1 MSAETG
7 RSLPRYQSHKKVWAL
22 KIKEIIPPQIGDPK
36 TKIVPVDSSYALIGV
51 DAEYMAKHKPQPGG
65 YYVVY
70 EGGYKSY
77 SPADAFEAGNT
88 LIHGP
93 VANVTDQDVQDSI
106 DNLDL
111 NAPRITPDWI
121 QSIIVSEQYHV
132 FPGTTFTSC
141 LITLENG
148 FTVLG
153 ESACASPE
161 NYNAKLGREIAKKS
175 AVGKIWP
182 LEGYLLKER
191 LFNQTQGAEVPQD
204 EVGG

>member
-88 LIHGP
+88 LIHELGANKSLLPEIGSVGFLRLPEVLKIIPVSKSSWWAGVQSGQYPKSYKIGP
-93 VANVTDQDVQDSI
+93 RTTGWLRSEIFYLVKTLSTSETYFNGTD
-106 DNLDL
+106 
-111 NAPRITPDWI
+111 T
-121 QSIIVSEQYHV
+121 
-132 FPGTTFTSC
+132 
-141 LITLENG
+141 
-148 FTVLG
+148 
-153 ESACASPE
+153 
-161 NYNAKLGREIAKKS
+161 
-175 AVGKIWP
+175 
-182 LEGYLLKER
+182 
-191 LFNQTQGAEVPQD
+191 QT